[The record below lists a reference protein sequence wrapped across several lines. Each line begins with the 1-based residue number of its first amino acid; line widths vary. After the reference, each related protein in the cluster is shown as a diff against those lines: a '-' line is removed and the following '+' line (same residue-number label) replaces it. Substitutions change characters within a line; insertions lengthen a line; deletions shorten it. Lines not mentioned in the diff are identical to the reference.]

1 MRLLLRRFLVAG
13 GLFCLAL
20 ACAVALAGAKYPG
33 NKEAIAKTNPKV
45 AADLPTNPQNM
56 KTGFIV
62 NAKFWG
68 DNLDALRERFNV
80 WVAQ

>member
-1 MRLLLRRFLVAG
+1 
-13 GLFCLAL
+13 
-20 ACAVALAGAKYPG
+20 
-33 NKEAIAKTNPKV
+33 
-45 AADLPTNPQNM
+45 M